1 MKLIKSILTLVIFG
15 LSLCSIKAQENQII
29 DEVIAVVGNTPIL
42 RSELDILIS
51 QLDPELEVTQQIRC
65 QLLQKLLI
73 DKMLIH
79 QAEIDSLPLNDDEVN
94 DRIDN
99 NIRFFER
106 QMNSRVN
113 VEKYLGMSVAE
124 YKSQIFPKV
133 KSQMLLERM
142 EQRIKSEIKITP
154 KEVRDY
160 YNQLPVDSLPFMSSE
175 VEVGQI
181 VMNPIHSKEAK
192 EIALEQITELR
203 SRIIEGESFSRLSS
217 IYSDDPGSKIQGGLL
232 PEFGRGDMVPE
243 FERTSYKIK
252 KDSIS
257 EVIET
262 KYGYHIL
269 KLIDKRGDKVIVRHI
284 LIRPK
289 LIESDM
295 ELTRQKMDTLL
306 LKLQSGTIKF
316 CAAVKEY
323 SQDEE
328 TKPNC
333 GFFTDPN
340 IGSQRIPFD
349 YLDKSMASAIGM
361 MKSGTYSEP
370 LIGYAQDGSPYYRIF
385 YLASESKPHVANLD
399 QDWQRIQSMALDS
412 KKEDQ
417 LDIWAE
423 KKRKETYIYISEW
436 CSGWCVDGFV
446 LQQPCFIGGRARFS

>member
-160 YNQLPVDSLPFMSSE
+160 YNQLPADSLPFMSSE

-423 KKRKETYIYISEW
+423 KKRKETYIYIS
-436 CSGWCVDGFV
+436 GFY
-446 LQQPCFIGGRARFS
+446 LNCDYFKDWITNIKQ

>member
-1 MKLIKSILTLVIFG
+1 MKLIKSILTIAIFG
-15 LSLCSIKAQENQII
+15 LSLCSVKAQQNQII

-79 QAEIDSLPLNDDEVN
+79 QAEIDSLPLSDDEIN

-106 QMNSRVN
+106 QMNSRLN
-113 VEKYLGMSVAE
+113 VEKYLGMTVAE

-160 YNQLPVDSLPFMSSE
+160 YNKLPVDSLPFMSSE
-175 VEVGQI
+175 VEVAQI
-181 VMNPIHSKEAK
+181 VLNPTNSKEAK

-203 SRIIEGESFSRLSS
+203 SRILDGESFSRLSS

-243 FERTSYKIK
+243 FERTAYKLK
-252 KDSIS
+252 KDSVS

-295 ELTRQKMDTLL
+295 DLCRQKMDTILI
-306 LKLQSGTIKF
+306 KLQTGQIKF

-361 MKSGTYSEP
+361 MKPGTYSEP
-370 LIGYAQDGSPYYRIF
+370 IIGYAQDGSPYYRIF
-385 YLASESKPHVANLD
+385 YLAAESKPHVANLD

-423 KKRKETYIYISEW
+423 KKRKETYIYIS
-436 CSGWCVDGFV
+436 GFY
-446 LQQPCFIGGRARFS
+446 LSCDYFKDWITNIKQ

>member
-1 MKLIKSILTLVIFG
+1 MKLIKGILTLVIFG

-124 YKSQIFPKV
+124 YKSQISPKV

-361 MKSGTYSEP
+361 MKPGTYSEP

-423 KKRKETYIYISEW
+423 KKRKETYIYIS
-436 CSGWCVDGFV
+436 GFY
-446 LQQPCFIGGRARFS
+446 LNCDYFKDWITNIKQ

>member
-1 MKLIKSILTLVIFG
+1 MRTLKGIITLFILLVCLG
-15 LSLCSIKAQENQII
+15 QVKAQQKQII

-42 RSELDILIS
+42 RSELDVLIS
-51 QLDPELEVTQQIRC
+51 QLDPELEVTQAIRC

-79 QAEIDSLPLNDDEVN
+79 QAGIDSLALSDDEVN

-106 QMNSRVN
+106 QMNSRLN

-133 KSQMLLERM
+133 KNQMLLERM
-142 EQRIKSEIKITP
+142 EQKIKSEIKITP

-181 VMNPIHSKEAK
+181 VINPTHSKEAK
-192 EIALEQITELR
+192 EIAFEQINELR
-203 SRIIEGESFSRLSS
+203 SRIIDGESFSRLAS
-217 IYSDDPGSKIQGGLL
+217 IYSDDPGSKVAGGLL

-243 FERTSYKIK
+243 FERTAYKLK

-262 KYGYHIL
+262 KFGYHIL

-295 ELTRQKMDTLL
+295 ELTRLKMDTVLS
-306 LKLQSGTIKF
+306 KLNSGEIKF

-349 YLDKSMASAIGM
+349 YLDKSMASVISL
-361 MKSGTYSEP
+361 MKPGTFSDP
-370 LIGYAQDGSPYYRIF
+370 QIGYAQDGSPYYRIL
-385 YLASESKPHVANLD
+385 YLAAESKPHVANLD
-399 QDWQRIQSMALDS
+399 QDWQRIQSMALDN
-412 KKEDQ
+412 KKEKQ

-423 KKRKETYIYISEW
+423 KKRKETYIYISSFYLNCDYFKDW
-436 CSGWCVDGFV
+436 ITNIK
-446 LQQPCFIGGRARFS
+446 Q

>member
-160 YNQLPVDSLPFMSSE
+160 YNQLPADSLPFMSSE

-252 KDSIS
+252 KDSVS

-361 MKSGTYSEP
+361 MKPGTYSEP

-423 KKRKETYIYISEW
+423 KKRKETYIYIS
-436 CSGWCVDGFV
+436 GFY
-446 LQQPCFIGGRARFS
+446 LNCDYFKDWITNIKQ

>member
-1 MKLIKSILTLVIFG
+1 MKLIKGILTLVIFG

-106 QMNSRVN
+106 QMNSRLN

-361 MKSGTYSEP
+361 MKPGTYSEP

-423 KKRKETYIYISEW
+423 KKRKETYIYIS
-436 CSGWCVDGFV
+436 GFY
-446 LQQPCFIGGRARFS
+446 LNCDYFKDWITNIKQ

>member
-252 KDSIS
+252 KDSVS

-361 MKSGTYSEP
+361 MKPGTYSEP

-423 KKRKETYIYISEW
+423 KKRKETYIYIS
-436 CSGWCVDGFV
+436 GFY
-446 LQQPCFIGGRARFS
+446 LNCDYFKDWITNIKQ

>member
-106 QMNSRVN
+106 QMNSRLN

-361 MKSGTYSEP
+361 MKPGTYSEP

-423 KKRKETYIYISEW
+423 KKRKETYIYIS
-436 CSGWCVDGFV
+436 GFY
-446 LQQPCFIGGRARFS
+446 LNCDYFKDWITNIKQ